1 VCLIRLTDERPH
13 WGVTMSCRNLLY
25 SASLTLFSLLLTSA
39 SPSFADSSHARIIRL
54 SLVQGDVRLARDVK
68 GDPLASQ
75 NATWE
80 AAELN
85 LPIRQGYVLA
95 TDKGRAEV
103 EFENGSMA
111 FLSNDTVL
119 EFYDLSLEDG
129 AKTTRLILRQGTAS
143 FYVNPANGDYFSV
156 TGGDFSVEA
165 SARSTFRVDNFDDG
179 SAVNVIKGHISV
191 LGKKA
196 ATDLVK
202 GQSLSMRAG
211 DPNSSSIGQLTDD
224 GDFDRWVSGR
234 IDSVQTATNAA
245 QQYVNSPGYTSGLAS
260 LYTYGGWYP
269 CAGYGNCWRPYGVG
283 SGWSPFDSGFWFTDP
298 SIGMSFIG
306 NQPWGWLPYH
316 YGGWICDPIY
326 GWLWTPGGVGLGF
339 LYGGYPRWSPVTGTW
354 LRSKSGPVGIVPVHP
369 LDVRG
374 KTPIN
379 LTKGIFPVSA
389 GVISRAT
396 PVAAPQ
402 EWKVVKNVPKN
413 TLSTTSVAAAA
424 PQRVSR
430 TLVGGNLGSRV
441 VTMDRNSSIAYDAH
455 EHRFVNTNAA
465 SRQAAAANSAPR
477 LANGGAPAAQTNS
490 MRVTGGTPPNARTS
504 VTPGPARNSVP
515 ASRTMAAPPS
525 PRSTG
530 MGRTGSSGG
539 GSVFQPSSSSRSSSA
554 PASTGGAPRASSA
567 GSSGSNS
574 GGRPH

>member
-1 VCLIRLTDERPH
+1 
-13 WGVTMSCRNLLY
+13 MSSRNLLH
-25 SASLTLFSLLLTSA
+25 AVSLSFFAFLFLTA

-111 FLSNDTVL
+111 FLSDGTVL

-165 SARSTFRVDNFDDG
+165 DGRSSFRLNNFDDG
-179 SAVNVIKGHISV
+179 SAVNVLKGHVSV
-191 LGKKA
+191 LRKNQTTSLA
-196 ATDLVK
+196 K

-211 DPNSSSIGQLTDD
+211 DAASVSLDQVSDNDE
-224 GDFDRWVSGR
+224 FDRWVSGR
-234 IDSVQTATNAA
+234 IDSVQAANNAA
-245 QQYVNSPGYTSGLAS
+245 QQYVTTGGYTSGLGS

-283 SGWSPFDSGFWFTDP
+283 AGWSPFDSGFWYSDA
-298 SIGMSFIG
+298 SIGTSFIG
-306 NQPWGWLPYH
+306 IQPWGWLPYH

-326 GWLWTPGGVGLGF
+326 GWLWTPGGFGAGF
-339 LYGGYPRWSPVTGTW
+339 LYGGYPRWSPVTGVW
-354 LRSKSGPVGIVPVHP
+354 LHSRTGPIGIVPVHP
-369 LDVRG
+369 LDVHG

-379 LTKGIFPVSA
+379 LAKGVFPVSGGA
-389 GVISRAT
+389 VSGLT
-396 PVAAPQ
+396 PVANAG
-402 EWKVVKNVPKN
+402 EWKVVKNVPGS
-413 TLSTTSVAAAA
+413 TLSGTRVSTAA

-430 TLVGGNLGSRV
+430 TLAGGNLGTRV
-441 VTMDRNSSIAYDAH
+441 VNLDHNSSIAYDAR
-455 EHRFVNTNAA
+455 EHRFVNTNSTSAA
-465 SRQAAAANSAPR
+465 HGQNDVA
-477 LANGGAPAAQTNS
+477 ANGGTNAKTGVAVEQPGPRT
-490 MRVTGGTPPNARTS
+490 MRVTGGVPESTRASAPPARTS
-504 VTPGPARNSVP
+504 IP
-515 ASRTMAAPPS
+515 SRAMAPPPS
-525 PRSTG
+525 PRSVAS
-530 MGRTGSSGG
+530 GRGAYSGGGGGSTFQPSHASSGASAGAAPHASSGG
-539 GSVFQPSSSSRSSSA
+539 TS
-554 PASTGGAPRASSA
+554 
-567 GSSGSNS
+567 S
-574 GGRPH
+574 GGRAH

>member
-1 VCLIRLTDERPH
+1 
-13 WGVTMSCRNLLY
+13 MSFRNLVF
-25 SASLTLFSLLLTSA
+25 SASLISFSLLLASA
-39 SPSFADSSHARIIRL
+39 TPCFADSGHARIIRL

-103 EFENGSMA
+103 EFENGSIA
-111 FLSNDTVL
+111 FLGEDTVL

-165 SARSTFRVDNFDDG
+165 NSRSTFRLDNFDDG
-179 SAVNVIKGHISV
+179 SAVNVIKGHLSV
-191 LGKKA
+191 LGKKT

-211 DPNSSSIGQLTDD
+211 DPTSSSIGQFTDD
-224 GDFDRWVSGR
+224 GDFDRWVAGR

-283 SGWSPFDSGFWFTDP
+283 AGWSPFDSGFWFNDP

-316 YGGWICDPIY
+316 YGGWVCDPIY
-326 GWLWTPGGVGLGF
+326 GWLWTPGGAGGAF
-339 LYGGYPRWSPVTGTW
+339 LYGGNPRWSPVTGTW
-354 LRSKSGPVGIVPVHP
+354 LRSRSGPVGIVPLHP
-369 LDVRG
+369 LDTRG

-379 LTKGIFPVSA
+379 LTQGVFPVSG
-389 GVISRAT
+389 GVISRAA
-396 PVAAPQ
+396 PLAAGQ
-402 EWKVVKNVPKN
+402 EWKVVKSVPKN
-413 TLSTTSVAAAA
+413 TLSTSSVAAAR
-424 PQRVSR
+424 PERVSR
-430 TLVGGNLGSRV
+430 TLVGGTPGNRV
-441 VTMDRNSSIAYDAH
+441 VTLDRNSSIGYAAG
-455 EHRFVNTNAA
+455 EHRFVNTN
-465 SRQAAAANSAPR
+465 SAAAANSAPHP
-477 LANGGAPAAQTNS
+477 ASGVSGAQSSTSKSAGGVVPPSTNS
-490 MRVTGGTPPNARTS
+490 ARVSGGTPPSARAS
-504 VTPGPARNSVP
+504 ATPAPARNSVP
-515 ASRTMAAPPS
+515 ASRTMASPPS
-525 PRSTG
+525 PRS
-530 MGRTGSSGG
+530 MGAGRSGSSG
-539 GSVFQPSSSSRSSSA
+539 GSVFQPSSRSSSA
-554 PASTGGAPRASSA
+554 PGATAAPRASS
-567 GSSGSNS
+567 GGSSSNSSGS
-574 GGRPH
+574 RPH